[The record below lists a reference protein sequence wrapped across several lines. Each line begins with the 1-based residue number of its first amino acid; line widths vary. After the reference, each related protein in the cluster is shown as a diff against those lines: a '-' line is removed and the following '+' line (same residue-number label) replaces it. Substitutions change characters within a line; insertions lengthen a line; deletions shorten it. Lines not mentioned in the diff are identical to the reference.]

1 MKITIN
7 TPMNCFRPLMLF
19 PPLANVAGLY
29 FKPGSLNFQSTGEDY
44 MLYQKVNAQMWRNI
58 WVVGDLHGC
67 RAQLDAQ
74 LLKRDFNKQQD
85 LLLSVGDLIDRGP
98 DSPGCLALMQEPWFR
113 CVRGNHEQMALAA
126 LDGRDQTLWMM
137 NGGEWFWQLKGA
149 ALIAARHALKRC
161 AELPLILHLDF
172 GDRVVVIAHADYP
185 ASHYALGKDVDWQ
198 QVVWSRDRLG
208 RHQRGSSAHIDGASD
223 FYFGHTPLEQPL
235 NVANQHYIDTGA
247 VFGNRLTLVKL
258 Q

>member
-1 MKITIN
+1 M
-7 TPMNCFRPLMLF
+7 PD
-19 PPLANVAGLY
+19 
-29 FKPGSLNFQSTGEDY
+29 SLNFQSTGNNY
-44 MLYQKVNAQMWRNI
+44 MYYQTVSAEKWRHI

-74 LLKRDFNKQQD
+74 LLQHHFDVQQD

-98 DSPGCLALMQEPWFR
+98 DSPGCLQLLSEPWFR
-113 CVRGNHEQMALAA
+113 GVRGNHEQMALAA
-126 LDGRDQTLWMM
+126 LAGDDPMLWMM

-149 ALIAARHALKRC
+149 ELISVRHALKRC
-161 AELPLILHLDF
+161 AELPLILHLTLA
-172 GDRVVVIAHADYP
+172 DRVVVIAHADYP
-185 ASHYALGKDVDWQ
+185 ASQYQLGQEVDWH

-208 RHQRGSSAHIDGASD
+208 RHQRGRSAAIDGASD

-247 VFGNRLTLVKL
+247 VFGNRLTLVRL